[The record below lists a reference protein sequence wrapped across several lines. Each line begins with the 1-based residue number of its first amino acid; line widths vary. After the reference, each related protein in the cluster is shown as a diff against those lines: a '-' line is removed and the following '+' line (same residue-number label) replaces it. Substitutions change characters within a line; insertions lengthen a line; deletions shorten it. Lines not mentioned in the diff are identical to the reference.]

1 MLFLR
6 FLIFFLSF
14 FSLVME
20 KDEKLVLTQKQI
32 ILTSKL
38 RAEHPFSGLNTHQID
53 IIGVKDQEVILFVV
67 LMNKYN
73 FLVLRLN
80 NGNVIISSQ

>member
-1 MLFLR
+1 MFFVLFLR

-14 FSLVME
+14 FSLV
-20 KDEKLVLTQKQI
+20 I
-32 ILTSKL
+32 ILTSK
-38 RAEHPFSGLNTHQID
+38 RREEHQFAGLNTHQID
-53 IIGVKDQEVILFVV
+53 IIGIKDQQVILFVV

-80 NGNVIISSQ
+80 NGKVIICSQ